1 MPRTA
6 LIVTDM
12 LNSYEHADAE
22 QLTRSVE
29 RALPAMEDR

>member
-6 LIVTDM
+6 LIVIDM

-22 QLTRSVE
+22 RLTRSVE
-29 RALPAMEDR
+29 R